1 MIVDDEQDILL
12 TYNSML
18 YGEGYKVETFS
29 NPHEALLRFA
39 HADKYYYDLVIL
51 DIRMPSLNGLQLYHR
66 LKAINKDIKILFLSA
81 LEASEE
87 ISSVIPELKYNDI
100 ISKPVS
106 KEYFVGKINALLQ

>member
-1 MIVDDEQDILL
+1 MGKDIRLKL
-12 TYNSML
+12 
-18 YGEGYKVETFS
+18 FS

-100 ISKPVS
+100 IRKPVT
-106 KEYFVGKINALLQ
+106 KDYLVEKINALLQ